1 MRMKEFFNM
10 NAQTT
15 ERKPDAGIGSARS
28 DGGEGLAQAFGG
40 KGQTQLSEKSARAR
54 RTREQR
60 ELELERRKYTGANA
74 VDGL

>member
-1 MRMKEFFNM
+1 M
-10 NAQTT
+10 NAQT

-28 DGGEGLAQAFGG
+28 EGGEGLAQAFGG
-40 KGQTQLSEKSARAR
+40 KEQQLPEKPARTR

-60 ELELERRKYTGANA
+60 ELELERLKYTGANA